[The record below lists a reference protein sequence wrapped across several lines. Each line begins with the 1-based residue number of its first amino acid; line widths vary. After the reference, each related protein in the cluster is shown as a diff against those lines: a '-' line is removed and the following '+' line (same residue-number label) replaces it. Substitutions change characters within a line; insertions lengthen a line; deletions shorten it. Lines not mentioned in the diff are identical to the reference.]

1 MELLV
6 AALIGEALVAAL
18 VICWCVPSLL
28 VWIRSIAKSLMEIS
42 AELTLIRRATSRST
56 RPFRVVDVIDA
67 EVDREEP

>member
-28 VWIRSIAKSLMEIS
+28 VWIRSIAKSLMEIHT
-42 AELTLIRRATSRST
+42 ELYLMRQIPTRHT
-56 RPFRVVDVIDA
+56 RPFRVVDVIDSEA
-67 EVDREEP
+67 DREEP